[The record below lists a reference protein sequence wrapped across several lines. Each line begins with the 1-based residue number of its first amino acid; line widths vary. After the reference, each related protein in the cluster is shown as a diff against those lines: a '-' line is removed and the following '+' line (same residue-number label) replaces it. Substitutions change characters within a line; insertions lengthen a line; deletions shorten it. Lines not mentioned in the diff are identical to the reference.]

1 MKTTAAIT
9 AVHGYLPEFVLS
21 NQVLET
27 MVDTNDA
34 WITERTGIKERRILT
49 GKDRGLSVMAIE
61 AVNGLL
67 KKRGIGAGEIDLMIV
82 CSVTPDRVFPATA
95 NIVCDAI
102 GAKNAW
108 GFDLGA
114 ACSGFLYGLTTGAQ
128 FIESGKH
135 RKVVVVGGDKMS
147 AIIDYEDRATCV
159 IFGDGCGAVLLE
171 PDTEGLGIRDAILRS
186 DGSGCQYLHQKAGGS
201 MRPPSERTVERRE
214 HYVYQEGKAV
224 FKFAVTNMA
233 DVSAEIMEKNGLT
246 ADDVAWLVP
255 HQANK
260 RIIDATA
267 QRMGLDDSKV
277 MVNIQKYGNTTS
289 GTIPLCLWE
298 WEPRL
303 KKGDNIIL
311 SAFGGGFTWGA
322 VWLKWAYNG

>member
-9 AVHGYLPEFVLS
+9 AVNGYLPEYRLT

-49 GKDRGLSVMAIE
+49 GKDKGLSHMAIE

-67 KKRGIGAGEIDLMIV
+67 KKRGIGPEEIDLMIV
-82 CSVTPDRVFPATA
+82 ASVTPDRVFPATA

-114 ACSGFLYGLTTGAQ
+114 ACSGFLYALTTGAQ

-135 RKVVVVGGDKMS
+135 KKVVVVGGDKMS
-147 AIIDYEDRATCV
+147 AIIDYEDRATCI

-171 PDTEGLGIRDAILRS
+171 PNEEGLGIRDSILRS

-201 MRPPSERTVERRE
+201 WRPTTERTV
-214 HYVYQEGKAV
+214 
-224 FKFAVTNMA
+224 
-233 DVSAEIMEKNGLT
+233 
-246 ADDVAWLVP
+246 
-255 HQANK
+255 
-260 RIIDATA
+260 
-267 QRMGLDDSKV
+267 
-277 MVNIQKYGNTTS
+277 
-289 GTIPLCLWE
+289 
-298 WEPRL
+298 
-303 KKGDNIIL
+303 
-311 SAFGGGFTWGA
+311 
-322 VWLKWAYNG
+322 